1 MWLKIKLGAIAL
13 IAAMWYYIKYL
24 TSKNARLEHNE
35 KTREKIDEIKV
46 KQDEITEEI
55 LKHEDE
61 RIENRVKANSN
72 KSRRDRANR
81 L

>member
-13 IAAMWYYIKYL
+13 IAAMGYYIKL
-24 TSKNARLEHNE
+24 LSRKNARLEHNE
-35 KTREKIDEIKV
+35 NVREKIDEIEI
-46 KQDEITEEI
+46 KQDEITEEV
-55 LKHEDE
+55 LKHENE
-61 RIENRVKANSN
+61 RIENKVKANTG